1 MKNLILIIVA
11 FLFFSCNT
19 RGEEKNYLV
28 DSLESTPVEHYVPT
42 HKYLLDSDE
51 SFDYTRYPALGN
63 EEIARKFY
71 LFIMMNMVPNSLDH
85 KDEILRLIDNADII
99 SNGGGY
105 YSLGNRGR
113 VFTSDKIYFNWVDE
127 SIGYVDKSYNK
138 VEWTVPVTD
147 GVTDIFNQIR
157 SSLGVIK
164 FHNNSCSV
172 PAIEVEVS
180 PGKMKFH
187 VTVDLYVYDGD
198 VTEDMF
204 SEESGDFV
212 ASTWYKTNM

>member
-11 FLFFSCNT
+11 FLFFSCNL
-19 RGEEKNYLV
+19 RSEEKNYLEE
-28 DSLESTPVEHYVPT
+28 SLESTPVEHYTPT
-42 HKYLLDSDE
+42 HKYLLDPDE

-71 LFIMMNMVPNSLDH
+71 LFLMMNMVPNSEDH

-113 VFTSDKIYFNWVDE
+113 VFTSDDIYFNWMNK
-127 SIGYVDKSYNK
+127 SMSYIDKPYSE
-138 VEWTVPVTD
+138 VEWTVSVTD
-147 GVTDIFNQIR
+147 GVTDIFNQIQ

-164 FHNNSCSV
+164 FQNNSCSV
-172 PAIEVEVS
+172 PDIGVEVS
-180 PGKMKFH
+180 PGKMRFY
-187 VTVDLYVYDGD
+187 VTIDLYVYDGD
-198 VTEDMF
+198 VTEDQF